1 MSRLLAFLRENVH
14 PVVFPV
20 SAGLTV
26 GFAVFAAVFTQT
38 ASRAFTPLQE
48 FITDRFGWLLIGGV
62 AGLLVFSIY
71 LAIGPYAKIK
81 LGPDDS
87 EPDYSTLSW
96 FAMLFSAGMGIGL
109 LYYGVAEPITHYLE
123 PPRGLAPGSQ
133 AAAQQAMNI
142 SFHHYGFSPWAV
154 YAVLGLGLAYFG
166 FRRDLPLTMRSL
178 FQPLLGD
185 RIHGGLGHAI
195 DVMAV
200 LGTVFGVATS
210 LGFGVMQI
218 NAGMSTVFDWD
229 VSTRNQMIL
238 IAVITLA
245 ATASVAAGLDSG
257 IQRISQV
264 NIILA
269 ALLLAFVFIAGSTSM
284 LLSAYVENVGHYVQ
298 NLIDTLLWSG
308 TYGGGEWLS
317 NWTLFYWAWWI
328 SWSPFV
334 GMFIARISRGRTIR
348 EFVLGVLLVPTMVS
362 FLWFTVFGNTAI
374 ELEQAGAGIGVLV
387 QEDFATALFALL
399 DQFPLATV
407 SSVVTTLVVALFF
420 VTSSDSGSFVV
431 DMLTSGGSTRTPVQ
445 TRVFWALSEGLVAAA
460 LLLTGGLAALQAAA
474 ISTGLPFLVILL
486 AAAWSLLQGL
496 QQERPR
502 APRRE
507 GPRLPPTSLREATRR
522 EQQFRARD
530 LALRER
536 ELELREREL
545 GLAHQEL
552 ALTTANAEGPTEA
565 AHDGAADEAL
575 DGARAS
581 LAAAQGEIEDARQ
594 VLAADQRE
602 MAADA
607 RDLAAAADVADAADA
622 GAATEHAPG
631 DAAAAS
637 DPPDGDDQR
646 GDHG

>member
-1 MSRLLAFLRENVH
+1 MSRLIAFLRENVH

-26 GFAVFAAVFTQT
+26 GFAVFAGVFTET
-38 ASRAFTPLQE
+38 ASNLFTPLQT
-48 FITDRFGWLLIGGV
+48 FVTLRFGWLLIGGV
-62 AGLLVFSIY
+62 ASLLAFSIY
-71 LAIGPYAKIK
+71 LALGPYAKIK

-123 PPRGLAPGSQ
+123 PPRGVPPQ
-133 AAAQQAMNI
+133 TQDAAQQAMNI
-142 SFHHYGFSPWAV
+142 TFHHYGFSPWAV

-185 RIHGGLGHAI
+185 RINGGIGHAI
-195 DVMAV
+195 DVLAV

-218 NAGMSTVFDWD
+218 NAGMGTVFGWD
-229 VSTRNQMIL
+229 ISTRNQMIL
-238 IAVITLA
+238 IVVITLA

-257 IQRISQV
+257 IQRISQL
-264 NIILA
+264 NINLA
-269 ALLLAFVFIAGSTSM
+269 ALLLAFVFIAGPTTL

-298 NLIDTLLWSG
+298 TMIDTLLWSG
-308 TYGGGEWLS
+308 TYEGAQWLS

-374 ELEQAGAGIGVLV
+374 ALERAGAGIGVLV
-387 QEDFATALFALL
+387 QEDFSTALFALL
-399 DQFPLATV
+399 EQFPLATV
-407 SSVVTTLVVALFF
+407 TSVITTVVVGLFF

-431 DMLTSGGSTRTPVQ
+431 DMLTSGGSTNTPVQ
-445 TRVFWALSEGLVAAA
+445 TRVFWAVAEGLVAAA
-460 LLLTGGLAALQAAA
+460 LLLSGGLAALQAAA
-474 ISTGLPFLVILL
+474 ISTGLPFLVVLL
-486 AAAWSLLQGL
+486 VAAWSLLKGL

-502 APRRE
+502 PLPTE
-507 GPRLPPTSLREATRR
+507 GPRLPPASLPDATRR
-522 EQQFRARD
+522 EQLLRARD
-530 LALRER
+530 LELRER
-536 ELELREREL
+536 ELELRERR
-545 GLAHQEL
+545 L
-552 ALTTANAEGPTEA
+552 ALA
-565 AHDGAADEAL
+565 AQQIDPQLDNGAAELEQPAAPEAVVHAQQRL
-575 DGARAS
+575 LAAQQALFDARAA
-581 LAAAQGEIEDARQ
+581 LTADAR
-594 VLAADQRE
+594 DT
-602 MAADA
+602 AADA
-607 RDLAAAADVADAADA
+607 RDLARV
-622 GAATEHAPG
+622 E
-631 DAAAAS
+631 AS
-637 DPPDGDDQR
+637 RRPSAGDDEQDEAAPADDDRDAR
-646 GDHG
+646 G

>member
-1 MSRLLAFLRENVH
+1 MSRLIAFLRANVH

-26 GFAVFAAVFTQT
+26 GFVVFAGVFTDT
-38 ASRAFTPLQE
+38 AGRLFTPLQV
-48 FITDRFGWLLIGGV
+48 FITTQFGWFMIAGV
-62 AGLLVFSIY
+62 ASMLAFSLY
-71 LAIGPYAKIK
+71 LAIGPYAKVK

-109 LYYGVAEPITHYLE
+109 LYYGVAEPLTHYLE
-123 PPRGLAPGSQ
+123 PPRGVAPESQ

-142 SFHHYGFSPWAV
+142 TFHHYGFSPWAV

-178 FQPLLGD
+178 FQPLLGE

-195 DVMAV
+195 DTLAV

-218 NAGMSTVFDWD
+218 NAGMATVFGWGL
-229 VSTRNQMIL
+229 STRNQMIL

-264 NIILA
+264 NINLA
-269 ALLLAFVFIAGSTSM
+269 ALLLVFVFLAGPTTL

-298 NLIDTLLWSG
+298 TLIDTLLWSG
-308 TYGGGEWLS
+308 TYEGSEWLS
-317 NWTLFYWAWWI
+317 DWTLFYWAWWI

-374 ELEQAGAGIGVLV
+374 ELERAGAGLGAVV
-387 QEDFATALFALL
+387 QEDFSSALFALL

-407 SSVVTTLVVALFF
+407 TSVVTTLVVGLFF

-431 DMLTSGGSTRTPVQ
+431 DMLTSGGSTNTPVQ
-445 TRVFWALSEGLVAAA
+445 TRIFWAVSEGAVAAA
-460 LLLTGGLAALQAAA
+460 LLLSGGLAALQAAA
-474 ISTGLPFLVILL
+474 ISTGLPFLVVLLL
-486 AAAWSLLQGL
+486 ASWSLLKGL
-496 QQERPR
+496 REERPVE
-502 APRRE
+502 PRS
-507 GPRLPPTSLREATRR
+507 GPRLPPASLPDATYR
-522 EQQFRARD
+522 EQEFRKRE
-530 LALRER
+530 LELRER
-536 ELELREREL
+536 ELELRERALQLAEQEFEL
-545 GLAHQEL
+545 TVTNGGEDAAAPPGGHV
-552 ALTTANAEGPTEA
+552 TATGQLDGQLDARREQLEA
-565 AHDGAADEAL
+565 AHHE
-575 DGARAS
+575 
-581 LAAAQGEIEDARQ
+581 
-594 VLAADQRE
+594 LAADARE
-602 MAADA
+602 LAADA
-607 RDLAAAADVADAADA
+607 RDLGMDDPTTTADERPD
-622 GAATEHAPG
+622 HA
-631 DAAAAS
+631 
-637 DPPDGDDQR
+637 
-646 GDHG
+646 

>member
-1 MSRLLAFLRENVH
+1 MSRLIAFLRENVH

-26 GFAVFAAVFTQT
+26 GFAVFAGVFTET
-38 ASRAFTPLQE
+38 ASNLFTPLQT
-48 FITDRFGWLLIGGV
+48 FVTLRFGWLLIGGV
-62 AGLLVFSIY
+62 ASLLAFSIY
-71 LAIGPYAKIK
+71 LALGPYAKIK

-123 PPRGLAPGSQ
+123 PPRGVPPQ
-133 AAAQQAMNI
+133 TQDAAQQAMNI
-142 SFHHYGFSPWAV
+142 TFHHYGFSPWAV

-185 RIHGGLGHAI
+185 RINGGIGHAI
-195 DVMAV
+195 DVLAV

-218 NAGMSTVFDWD
+218 NAGMGTVFGWD
-229 VSTRNQMIL
+229 ISTRNQMIL
-238 IAVITLA
+238 IVVITLA

-257 IQRISQV
+257 IQRISQL
-264 NIILA
+264 NINLA
-269 ALLLAFVFIAGSTSM
+269 ALLLAFVFIAGPTTL

-298 NLIDTLLWSG
+298 TMIDTLLWSG
-308 TYGGGEWLS
+308 TYEGAQWLS

-374 ELEQAGAGIGVLV
+374 ALERAGAGIGVLV
-387 QEDFATALFALL
+387 QEDFSTALFALL
-399 DQFPLATV
+399 EQFPLATV
-407 SSVVTTLVVALFF
+407 TSVITTVVVGLFF

-431 DMLTSGGSTRTPVQ
+431 DMLTSGGSTNTPVQ
-445 TRVFWALSEGLVAAA
+445 TRVFWAVAEGLVAAA
-460 LLLTGGLAALQAAA
+460 LLLSGGLAALQAAA
-474 ISTGLPFLVILL
+474 ISTGLPFLVVLL
-486 AAAWSLLQGL
+486 VAAWSLLKGL

-502 APRRE
+502 PLPTE
-507 GPRLPPTSLREATRR
+507 GPRLPPASLPDATRR
-522 EQQFRARD
+522 EQLLRARD
-530 LALRER
+530 LELRER
-536 ELELREREL
+536 ELELRERR
-545 GLAHQEL
+545 L
-552 ALTTANAEGPTEA
+552 ALAAQQIDPQLDNEA
-565 AHDGAADEAL
+565 AELEQPAAPEAVVHAQQRL
-575 DGARAS
+575 LAAQQALFDARAA
-581 LAAAQGEIEDARQ
+581 LTADAR
-594 VLAADQRE
+594 DT
-602 MAADA
+602 AADA
-607 RDLAAAADVADAADA
+607 RDLARV
-622 GAATEHAPG
+622 E
-631 DAAAAS
+631 AS
-637 DPPDGDDQR
+637 RRPSAGDDEQDEAAPADDDRDAR
-646 GDHG
+646 G

>member
-1 MSRLLAFLRENVH
+1 MSRLIAFLRENVH

-26 GFAVFAAVFTQT
+26 GFAVFAGVFTET
-38 ASRAFTPLQE
+38 ASNLFTPLQT
-48 FITDRFGWLLIGGV
+48 FVTLRFGWLLIGGV
-62 AGLLVFSIY
+62 ASLLAFSIY
-71 LAIGPYAKIK
+71 LALGPYAKIK

-123 PPRGLAPGSQ
+123 PPRGVPPQ
-133 AAAQQAMNI
+133 TQDAAQQAMNI
-142 SFHHYGFSPWAV
+142 TFHHYGFSPWAV

-185 RIHGGLGHAI
+185 RINGGIGHAI
-195 DVMAV
+195 DVLAV

-218 NAGMSTVFDWD
+218 NAGMGTVFGWD
-229 VSTRNQMIL
+229 ISTRNQMIL
-238 IAVITLA
+238 IVAITLA

-257 IQRISQV
+257 IQRISQL
-264 NIILA
+264 NINLA
-269 ALLLAFVFIAGSTSM
+269 ALLLAFVFIAGPTTL

-298 NLIDTLLWSG
+298 TMIDTLLWSG
-308 TYGGGEWLS
+308 TYEGAQWLS

-374 ELEQAGAGIGVLV
+374 ALERAGAGIGVLV
-387 QEDFATALFALL
+387 QEDFSTALFALL
-399 DQFPLATV
+399 EQFPLATV
-407 SSVVTTLVVALFF
+407 TSVITTVVVGLFF

-431 DMLTSGGSTRTPVQ
+431 DMLTSGGSTNTPVQ
-445 TRVFWALSEGLVAAA
+445 TRVFWAVAEGLVAAA
-460 LLLTGGLAALQAAA
+460 LLLSGGLAALQAAA
-474 ISTGLPFLVILL
+474 ISTGLPFLVVLL
-486 AAAWSLLQGL
+486 VAAWSLLKGL

-502 APRRE
+502 PLPTE
-507 GPRLPPTSLREATRR
+507 GPRLPPASLPDATRR
-522 EQQFRARD
+522 EQLLRARD
-530 LALRER
+530 LELRER
-536 ELELREREL
+536 ELELRERR
-545 GLAHQEL
+545 L
-552 ALTTANAEGPTEA
+552 ALA
-565 AHDGAADEAL
+565 AQQIDPQLDNGAAELEQPAAPEAVVHAQQRL
-575 DGARAS
+575 LAAQQALFDARAA
-581 LAAAQGEIEDARQ
+581 LTADAR
-594 VLAADQRE
+594 DT
-602 MAADA
+602 AADA
-607 RDLAAAADVADAADA
+607 RDLARV
-622 GAATEHAPG
+622 E
-631 DAAAAS
+631 AS
-637 DPPDGDDQR
+637 RRPSAGDDEQDEAAPADDDRDAR
-646 GDHG
+646 G

>member
-1 MSRLLAFLRENVH
+1 MSRLIAFLRENIH

-26 GFAVFAAVFTQT
+26 GFAVFAGVFTET
-38 ASRAFTPLQE
+38 ASNLFTPLQT
-48 FITDRFGWLLIGGV
+48 FVTLRFGWLLIGGV
-62 AGLLVFSIY
+62 ASLLAFSIY
-71 LAIGPYAKIK
+71 LALGPYAKIK

-123 PPRGLAPGSQ
+123 PPRGVPPQ
-133 AAAQQAMNI
+133 TQDAAQQAMNI
-142 SFHHYGFSPWAV
+142 TFHHYGFSPWAV

-185 RIHGGLGHAI
+185 RINGGIGHAI
-195 DVMAV
+195 DVLAV

-218 NAGMSTVFDWD
+218 NAGMGTVFGWD
-229 VSTRNQMIL
+229 ISTRNQMIL
-238 IAVITLA
+238 IVVITLA

-257 IQRISQV
+257 IQRISQL
-264 NIILA
+264 NINLA
-269 ALLLAFVFIAGSTSM
+269 ALLLAFVFIAGPTTL

-298 NLIDTLLWSG
+298 TMIDTLLWSG
-308 TYGGGEWLS
+308 TYEGAQWLS

-374 ELEQAGAGIGVLV
+374 ALERAGAGIGVLV
-387 QEDFATALFALL
+387 QEDFSTALFALL
-399 DQFPLATV
+399 EQFPLATV
-407 SSVVTTLVVALFF
+407 TSVITTVVVGLFF

-431 DMLTSGGSTRTPVQ
+431 DMLTSGGSTNTPVQ
-445 TRVFWALSEGLVAAA
+445 TRVFWAVAEGLVAAA
-460 LLLTGGLAALQAAA
+460 LLLSGGLAALQAAA
-474 ISTGLPFLVILL
+474 ISTGLPFLVVLL
-486 AAAWSLLQGL
+486 VAAWSLLKGL

-502 APRRE
+502 PLPTE
-507 GPRLPPTSLREATRR
+507 GPRLPPASLPDATRR
-522 EQQFRARD
+522 EQLLRARD
-530 LALRER
+530 LELRER
-536 ELELREREL
+536 ELELRERR
-545 GLAHQEL
+545 L
-552 ALTTANAEGPTEA
+552 ALA
-565 AHDGAADEAL
+565 AQQIDPQLDNGAAELEQPAAPEAVVHAQQRL
-575 DGARAS
+575 LAAQQALFDARAA
-581 LAAAQGEIEDARQ
+581 LTADAR
-594 VLAADQRE
+594 DT
-602 MAADA
+602 AADA
-607 RDLAAAADVADAADA
+607 RDLARV
-622 GAATEHAPG
+622 E
-631 DAAAAS
+631 AS
-637 DPPDGDDQR
+637 RRPSAGDDEQDEAAPADDDRDAR
-646 GDHG
+646 G

>member
-1 MSRLLAFLRENVH
+1 MSRLIAFLRANVH

-26 GFAVFAAVFTQT
+26 GFVVFAGVFTDT
-38 ASRAFTPLQE
+38 AGRLFTPLQV
-48 FITDRFGWLLIGGV
+48 FITTQFGWFMIAGV
-62 AGLLVFSIY
+62 ASMLAFSLY
-71 LAIGPYAKIK
+71 LAIGPYAKVK

-109 LYYGVAEPITHYLE
+109 LYYGVAEPLTHYLE
-123 PPRGLAPGSQ
+123 PPRGVAPESQ

-142 SFHHYGFSPWAV
+142 TFHHYGFSPWAV

-178 FQPLLGD
+178 FQPLLGE

-195 DVMAV
+195 DTLAV

-218 NAGMSTVFDWD
+218 NAGMATVFGWD
-229 VSTRNQMIL
+229 LSTRNQMIL

-264 NIILA
+264 NINLA
-269 ALLLAFVFIAGSTSM
+269 ALLLVFVFLAGPTTL

-298 NLIDTLLWSG
+298 TLIDTLLWSG
-308 TYGGGEWLS
+308 TYEGSEWLS
-317 NWTLFYWAWWI
+317 DWTLFYWAWWI

-374 ELEQAGAGIGVLV
+374 ELERAGAGLGAVV
-387 QEDFATALFALL
+387 QEDFSSALFALL

-407 SSVVTTLVVALFF
+407 TSVVTTLVVGLFF

-431 DMLTSGGSTRTPVQ
+431 DMLTSGGSTNTPVQ
-445 TRVFWALSEGLVAAA
+445 TRVFWAVSEGAVAAA
-460 LLLTGGLAALQAAA
+460 LLLSGGLAALQAAA
-474 ISTGLPFLVILL
+474 ISTGLPFLLVLLL
-486 AAAWSLLQGL
+486 ASWSLLKGL
-496 QQERPR
+496 REERP
-502 APRRE
+502 AEPRS
-507 GPRLPPTSLREATRR
+507 GPRLPPASLPDATYR
-522 EQQFRARD
+522 EQEFRK
-530 LALRER
+530 R

-545 GLAHQEL
+545 QLRERALQLAEQEFE
-552 ALTTANAEGPTEA
+552 LTVTNGGEDAAAPPGGHVTATGQLDGELDAGREQLEA
-565 AHDGAADEAL
+565 ARHEL
-575 DGARAS
+575 
-581 LAAAQGEIEDARQ
+581 
-594 VLAADQRE
+594 
-602 MAADA
+602 AADA
-607 RDLAAAADVADAADA
+607 RELAADA
-622 GAATEHAPG
+622 RELGMGDPTATPDERPDHA
-631 DAAAAS
+631 
-637 DPPDGDDQR
+637 
-646 GDHG
+646 